1 MEQLPNPDPRARG
14 VGALSSLLLDVF
26 KTDVRPNASW
36 HRRSYDRGVRVI
48 GALILIAI
56 LAGMGFV
63 GPARRPSAGGA
74 SQTPRGA
81 RRGPQREECAMMGER
96 AVGSEGRTRR
106 SRRDSH

>member
-1 MEQLPNPDPRARG
+1 MEQLPNPDPRARR

-56 LAGMGFV
+56 LAGMV
-63 GPARRPSAGGA
+63 YVAL
-74 SQTPRGA
+74 
-81 RRGPQREECAMMGER
+81 
-96 AVGSEGRTRR
+96 TR
-106 SRRDSH
+106 SP